1 MSQMIFR
8 VHANSEA
15 DVDELNIL
23 LSQGWVVNR
32 TVQWPSFE
40 WTDKVFEK
48 HICEPCVDYILEMKQ
63 ETVDS
68 ENIRVKPDEQ
78 PKAVGFDIVLI
89 DGVMRHNSV
98 RAVLRFDD
106 GSTEWNYFDSIPDAC
121 DLVRKHGLDPG
132 LLKVKP

>member
-8 VHANSEA
+8 VHANGEA
-15 DVDELNIL
+15 DIDELNIL

-63 ETVDS
+63 EAVDS
-68 ENIRVKPDEQ
+68 ESIRVKPDNK
-78 PKAVGFDIVLI
+78 PF
-89 DGVMRHNSV
+89 V
-98 RAVLRFDD
+98 RAWQLCEGYDEDTHLTYYEVRVLYSDDDHYKWERFATHDD
-106 GSTEWNYFDSIPDAC
+106 AIAWAID
-121 DLVRKHGLDPG
+121 HGLTPN
-132 LLKVKP
+132 LQIL